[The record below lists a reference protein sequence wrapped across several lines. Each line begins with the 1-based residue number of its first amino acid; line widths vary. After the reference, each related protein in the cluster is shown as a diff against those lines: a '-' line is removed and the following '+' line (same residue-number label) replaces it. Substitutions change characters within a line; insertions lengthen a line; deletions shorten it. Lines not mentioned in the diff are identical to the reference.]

1 MTSIMFASLD
11 TKPQTAKVIVE
22 AICGLPKGGAEFA
35 GPENN
40 GSKKDQRLKIA
51 GAKECR
57 T

>member
-40 GSKKDQRLKIA
+40 GSKKDQRLTIA